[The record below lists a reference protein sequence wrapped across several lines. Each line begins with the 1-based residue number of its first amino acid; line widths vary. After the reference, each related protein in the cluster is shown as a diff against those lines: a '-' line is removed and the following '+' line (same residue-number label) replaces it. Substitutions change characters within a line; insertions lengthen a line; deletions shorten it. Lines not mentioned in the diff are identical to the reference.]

1 MNCIQCGTQMPDG
14 RLKVC
19 SDECR
24 ESRRKARSTSISTRW
39 QILRRILESEQVP
52 MSDQLY
58 NPAVFESLLLK
69 GCHYCQAELM
79 YATGISLDRL
89 GEKHIF
95 KDVVPCC
102 SICNRLKSDGLKTGG
117 FTYEEMIEIVGPAVA
132 EVRCRRNSNGRQ
144 QDGTTRATW
153 TGPSE
158 RLERTQ

>member
-1 MNCIQCGTQMPDG
+1 MKCIECNAVMPRG
-14 RLKVC
+14 RLKTC

-24 ESRRKARSTSISTRW
+24 ESRRKARSTSLSTRHMM
-39 QILRRILESEQVP
+39 LRRILESERVP

-79 YATGISLDRL
+79 YVTGISLDRL
-89 GEKHIF
+89 GEKHTF

-102 SICNRLKSDGLKTGG
+102 AICNRLKSDGLKTGG
-117 FTYEEMIEIVGPAVA
+117 FTYEEMVAIVGPAVA
-132 EVRCRRNSNGRQ
+132 EVRRRRNSIGRP